1 MILMLNKNHY
11 LLESLILFQLLSYAP
26 LMMVMV
32 TLLKRLSGNT
42 LKRKFNVR
50 RLLFYIK
57 RLILTKTSFE
67 VLSSSIGSP
76 MLPCCW

>member
-42 LKRKFNVR
+42 LKRK
-50 RLLFYIK
+50 I
-57 RLILTKTSFE
+57 
-67 VLSSSIGSP
+67 
-76 MLPCCW
+76 